1 MVDLAPILVIA
12 RKLIKE
18 NGREVTFLAHN
29 TILADNTQPWEG
41 PADARLSPSKTAKMD
56 AVFFSPVSLAEL
68 GHTVISADLVSRSEQ
83 IMMVAPVALVNLKDF
98 QEVLDEGI
106 YWKITGM
113 EIFKPGKIVALA
125 YVGVA
130 R

>member
-12 RKLIKE
+12 RGLITD

-29 TILADNTQPWEG
+29 TTLGDASQPWEG
-41 PADARLSPSKTAKMD
+41 PADARTVPSATATMD
-56 AVFFSPVSLAEL
+56 AVFFNPGELSKLGISFVSE
-68 GHTVISADLVSRSEQ
+68 DLIARSEQ
-83 IMMVAPVALVNLKDF
+83 IMMVAPVAGVDLKSF
-98 QEVLDEGI
+98 QEVLDEGT
-106 YWKITGM
+106 YWKITGA
-113 EIFKPGKIVALA
+113 EIFKPGSIVALA